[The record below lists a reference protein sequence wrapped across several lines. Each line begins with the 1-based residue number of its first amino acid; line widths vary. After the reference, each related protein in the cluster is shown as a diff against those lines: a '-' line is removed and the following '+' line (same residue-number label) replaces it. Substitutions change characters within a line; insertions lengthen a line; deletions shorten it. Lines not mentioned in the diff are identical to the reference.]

1 MAQPN
6 PYLRKRAPLK
16 PTLERHPLSAVF
28 GDMDA
33 GELEELKNDI
43 DANGLIEPIILYEG
57 KVLDGWHRYLCLCA
71 LSRPLNTKNHFE
83 YDPAQDGEDPEKFV
97 YSKNL
102 YRRQLSAEDRALMAA
117 KVLGYE
123 PTGRG
128 GKPKEGATIK
138 EVAALAQVSEKTAL
152 RAVGKS
158 KQTNVRLPTEPTL
171 ESLQKRKVMLEGQLK
186 SVNEKIAALSPAP
199 VRRRR

>member
-28 GDMDA
+28 GDMSA
-33 GELEELKNDI
+33 GELDELKNDI
-43 DANGLIEPIILYEG
+43 EANGLIEPIILYEG

-71 LSRPLNTKNHFE
+71 LARPLNTKNHFE

-158 KQTNVRLPTEPTL
+158 KQTNVRSPTGPTL
-171 ESLQKRKVMLEGQLK
+171 ESLKKREAMLEGQLTK
-186 SVNEKIAALSPAP
+186 VREQIASLTPK
-199 VRRRR
+199 RRR

>member
-43 DANGLIEPIILYEG
+43 EANGLIEPIILYEG

-128 GKPKEGATIK
+128 GKPKEGATVK
-138 EVAALAQVSEKTAL
+138 DVAALAKVGEATVKRALSKTK
-152 RAVGKS
+152 GS
-158 KQTNVRLPTEPTL
+158 NDPLPSGPTL
-171 ESLQKRKVMLEGQLK
+171 ESLKKREAMLEGQLAK
-186 SVNEKIAALSPAP
+186 VREQIKALSPKPA
-199 VRRRR
+199 RRR